1 MSKTLSIREAQ
12 EKLAKLPRHAE
23 TEPDFDP
30 VAIVDAGRPV
40 AVLLS
45 WEYYESLLVTLD
57 ILRDEEMMAAIK
69 QGEVDI
75 AEGRTYSMEEVKR
88 DLGL

>member
-1 MSKTLSIREAQ
+1 MPNTLSIKEAQ
-12 EKLAKLPRHAE
+12 QKLEALPRHAE
-23 TEPDFDP
+23 KEPDFEP
-30 VAIVDAGRPV
+30 IAIAEAGRPL

-45 WEYYESLLVTLD
+45 WEYYESLLETLD

-75 AEGRTYSMEEVKR
+75 AEGRTYSMEAVKR
-88 DLGL
+88 DLGG